1 MNAATPIKF
10 AIQSALR
17 TFGWEIRRYELAD
30 MAQLKR
36 YLDVHGIQCVL
47 DVGANIGQFATELRT
62 TGYKGRIVSFEPQS
76 DAYARLT
83 SAAANDAGWTIAPRG
98 AVGSA
103 SGEIEMNI
111 SDNSVSS
118 SALPILDQHTDS
130 APSSRYVRTE
140 KAPVIRL
147 DDCDLFDRKAPT
159 FLKIDTQGFEQ
170 HVLDGGA
177 ETLKGVRGVQMEMS
191 LAPLYD
197 GQAEFV
203 ALMSQMRAHGFDVW
217 STKPGFADAK
227 TGRILQADATF
238 FRANNC
244 PP

>member
-1 MNAATPIKF
+1 MNPATPIKI
-10 AIQSALR
+10 AIQRTLR
-17 TFGWEIRRYELAD
+17 TVGWEIRRYELAE
-30 MAQLKR
+30 MAQLKH
-36 YLDVHGIQCVL
+36 YLDVHCIQCVL
-47 DVGANIGQFATELRT
+47 DIGANIGQFATELRT

-83 SAAANDAGWTIAPRG
+83 ATAANDAEWTVAPRG

-103 SGEIEMNI
+103 AGEIEMNI

-140 KAPVIRL
+140 KAPVTRL
-147 DDCDLFDRKAPT
+147 DDCDLFDRKVPT

-170 HVLDGGA
+170 HVLDGA
-177 ETLKGVRGVQMEMS
+177 PDTLKTVRGVQMEMS

-197 GQAEFV
+197 GQADFL
-203 ALMSQMRAHGFDVW
+203 ALMSQMKALGFDVW
-217 STKPGFADAK
+217 SINPGFADAK
-227 TGRILQADATF
+227 TGRLLQADATF
-238 FRANNC
+238 FR
-244 PP
+244 P

>member
-1 MNAATPIKF
+1 MNPATPIKF
-10 AIQSALR
+10 AIQRTLR
-17 TFGWEIRRYELAD
+17 SVGWEIRRYELAE

-36 YLDVHGIQCVL
+36 YLDVHGIKCVL

-62 TGYKGRIVSFEPQS
+62 TGYQGRIISFEPQS
-76 DAYARLT
+76 DAYARL
-83 SAAANDAGWTIAPRG
+83 SNAAAGDANWTIAPRG

-103 SGEIEMNI
+103 PGEIEMNI

-118 SALPILDQHTDS
+118 SALPILDQHTES

-147 DDCDLFDRKAPT
+147 DDCDLFDRDVPT

-170 HVLDGGA
+170 HVLDGA
-177 ETLKGVRGVQMEMS
+177 PETLKKVRGVQMEMS

-197 GQAEFV
+197 GQADFL
-203 ALMSQMRAHGFDVW
+203 ALMSQMKALGFDVW
-217 STKPGFADAK
+217 SINPGFADAK
-227 TGRILQADATF
+227 TGRLLQADATF
-238 FRANNC
+238 FR
-244 PP
+244 P

>member
-1 MNAATPIKF
+1 MNPATPIKF
-10 AIQSALR
+10 AIQRTLR
-17 TFGWEIRRYELAD
+17 TIGWEIRRYELAE

-36 YLDVHGIQCVL
+36 YLDVHNIQCVL
-47 DVGANIGQFATELRT
+47 DIGANIGQFATELRT

-83 SAAANDAGWTIAPRG
+83 GAAAIDAGWTVAPRG

-103 SGEIEMNI
+103 AGEIEMNI

-140 KAPVIRL
+140 KAPVMRL
-147 DDCDLFDRKAPT
+147 DDCDLFDRKVPT

-170 HVLDGGA
+170 HVLDGA
-177 ETLKGVRGVQMEMS
+177 PDTLKAVRGVQMEMS

-197 GQAEFV
+197 GQADFL
-203 ALMSQMRAHGFDVW
+203 ALMSQMKALGFDVW
-217 STKPGFADAK
+217 SINPGFADAK
-227 TGRILQADATF
+227 TGRLLQADATF
-238 FRANNC
+238 FR
-244 PP
+244 P